1 MPSLTPRVLIRTG
14 AVSLALLILLYLTTS
29 SSTTSSS
36 SSSYSTYGREGVFG
50 DSYEPTSDNGVEG
63 GEGAGRWFGENK
75 WSDGVRDW
83 VQNGWRGDSASSSA
97 QNIGHGFGSAGSGS
111 GAGELGDGWV
121 DIGGQGKMVFTRYEG
136 GTPGYQVFSNIYL
149 NGATLTAIRPSTLHS
164 SHSTDSAAAA
174 AIAGQGEDLGES
186 QHDIN
191 YQNRVHD
198 PSDTT
203 SSSSGVE
210 LEWPE
215 VKNIMSSEKRGTP
228 AGEDRWRVVEE
239 DVGREEMGKRVY
251 KLGGVTYI
259 FNDPPGP
266 DGYLVFFRH
275 FVLEAFLGA
284 TRMLASTLPSTY
296 TPVPRRIWFPR
307 CGADPSWRDDR
318 GENAWFLAHALPSAS
333 VEDKLRWDD
342 RTIAGLP
349 VLLEKVV
356 IVDRWTAHS
365 AGGEVGKWG
374 KMNAMIPSIHA
385 PKAFWNPF
393 RKNMMSALGVDG
405 HSEHGSRGLPVV
417 VYVDRQ
423 KDNPKMKPAD
433 HEKLVESLKGL
444 TDIAE
449 VHVARVSAM
458 SKARQVDLMGR
469 AQVVISLHG
478 DDLFHTLWM
487 PPKEGSTVIEL
498 FEKGGFIRDFEL
510 LASALNHRH
519 IAVQGDHELT
529 EEQWRASGVSRG
541 DERKSGEI
549 SIDSDL
555 VVKLVKKALS
565 GLETDESLEMRSERE
580 AEVETEGEEGV
591 CEVGKG
597 VGC

>member
-29 SSTTSSS
+29 SSTNRSSAS
-36 SSSYSTYGREGVFG
+36 SWDKTSTYGREGVFG
-50 DSYEPTSDNGVEG
+50 DEFEPDPASGASA
-63 GEGAGRWFGENK
+63 GAGWFGGGR

-83 VQNGWRGDSASSSA
+83 VQSGWRGDYSASSLTSSA
-97 QNIGHGFGSAGSGS
+97 VGNDGGGGLADGWIDM
-111 GAGELGDGWV
+111 GDG
-121 DIGGQGKMVFTRYEG
+121 GKGMPFTRYEG
-136 GTPGYQVFSNIYL
+136 GIPGYQVFSNLYL
-149 NGATLTAIRPSTLHS
+149 NGATLTAIRPSSLHHSHPHAGISQDGAS
-164 SHSTDSAAAA
+164 SGSDGGIEGSE
-174 AIAGQGEDLGES
+174 GEL
-186 QHDIN
+186 QHDLT
-191 YQNRVHD
+191 YQDRVHD
-198 PSDTT
+198 QSDGTA
-203 SSSSGVE
+203 SSTGVE
-210 LEWPE
+210 LEWPD
-215 VKNIMSSEKRGTP
+215 VKAVVSSEKRGTP

-239 DVGREEMGKRVY
+239 AVGREEMGKRVY

-284 TRMLASTLPSTY
+284 TRMLASTLPSSSY
-296 TPVPRRIWFPR
+296 TPVPRRVWFPR

-356 IVDRWTAHS
+356 IIDRWTAHS

-405 HSEHGSRGLPVV
+405 HSENGSRGLPVV
-417 VYVDRQ
+417 VYIDRQ
-423 KDNPKMKPAD
+423 KENPKMRVAD

-449 VHVARVSAM
+449 VHVARISAM

-498 FEKGGFIRDFEL
+498 FEKGGFVRDFEL

-541 DERKSGEI
+541 DERGTGEI

-555 VVKLVKKALS
+555 VLKLVKKALS
-565 GLETDESLEMRSERE
+565 GLETDEALEIRG
-580 AEVETEGEEGV
+580 EGEAKSVEEV
-591 CEVGKG
+591 CAVGKG
-597 VGC
+597 MDC

>member
-14 AVSLALLILLYLTTS
+14 AVSLALLVLLYLTTS
-29 SSTTSSS
+29 STTSSYNDDNS
-36 SSSYSTYGREGVFG
+36 KASTSTYGREGVFG
-50 DSYEPTSDNGVEG
+50 DEFEPDASSPNSA
-63 GEGAGRWFGENK
+63 GAGRWFGGSNR

-83 VQNGWRGDSASSSA
+83 VQNGWRGDSASSSP
-97 QNIGHGFGSAGSGS
+97 QNIGHGFGSSADEAGSGL
-111 GAGELGDGWV
+111 GGDGWIDMDDASGV
-121 DIGGQGKMVFTRYEG
+121 KFTRYEG
-136 GTPGYQVFSNIYL
+136 GTPGYQVFSNLYL
-149 NGATLTAIRPSTLHS
+149 NGATLTAIRPSALHS
-164 SHSTDSAAAA
+164 HSHNPADPSVEGD
-174 AIAGQGEDLGES
+174 ERDP
-186 QHDIN
+186 QHDMT

-198 PSDTT
+198 QSDTT
-203 SSSSGVE
+203 SSSSGIE
-210 LEWPE
+210 LEWPD
-215 VKNIMSSEKRGTP
+215 VKAVMSSEKRGVP
-228 AGEDRWRVVEE
+228 AGEDRWRVIEE
-239 DVGREEMGKRVY
+239 SVGREEMGKRVY
-251 KLGGVTYI
+251 KLAGVTYI

-284 TRMLASTLPSTY
+284 TRILASTLPSAF

-307 CGADPSWRDDR
+307 CGSDPSWRDDR
-318 GENAWFLAHALPSAS
+318 GENAWFLSHALPSAT

-349 VLLEKVV
+349 ILLERVV

-405 HSEHGSRGLPVV
+405 HSENGSRGLPVV
-417 VYVDRQ
+417 VYIDRQ
-423 KDNPKMKPAD
+423 KENPKMKDTD

-469 AQVVISLHG
+469 AQIVISLHG

-498 FEKGGFIRDFEL
+498 FEKGGFVRDFEL

-529 EEQWRASGVSRG
+529 EEQWQASGVSRG
-541 DERKSGEI
+541 DERGTGEI
-549 SIDSDL
+549 SIDSEL

-565 GLETDESLEMRSERE
+565 GIEADESLEMRSERE
-580 AEVETEGEEGV
+580 EDGEDGV

-597 VGC
+597 ANGDC